1 MRQHLE
7 SKKVWSF
14 YSKITNPERKVPR
27 ALKARGWGAAGVK
40 STSVGPGGSAHAMV
54 NRKSAAET

>member
-1 MRQHLE
+1 M
-7 SKKVWSF
+7 VWSF